1 MKTEAGGYP
10 LYSSPNDALDTALP
24 SLSENRWRGQIAQ
37 YLRDNAIQQIFAVGL
52 AMTAL
57 AARLDEPQLQR
68 HLAGYVD
75 DLDIAISAIYV
86 AVSELTSSESD
97 DDEISDGS

>member
-1 MKTEAGGYP
+1 
-10 LYSSPNDALDTALP
+10 LDTAIP

-37 YLRDNAIQQIFAVGL
+37 YLRDNAIQRIFAVGL

-68 HLAGYVD
+68 RLAGYVD